1 MTVGLYT
8 IKDELSE
15 YSTMIMPFQEDAHAK
30 RWFRDYVENNS
41 MLKKNPEDFSLWK
54 FATYETKTADIVPV
68 FPPEL
73 IERAKGEYTEN
84 GN

>member
-1 MTVGLYT
+1 MTFGLYT

-15 YSTMIMPFQEDAHAK
+15 YSTLITPFQEDSHAK

-41 MLKKNPEDFSLWK
+41 MMKKNPEDFSLWK
-54 FATYETKTADIVPV
+54 FAKYDTKTTETVPV

-73 IERAKGEYTEN
+73 IERAKGEYNEN